1 MVAVIIFTSELNL
14 VYVLGLDLCFGR
26 WDNSLHR
33 LTDFGSVIRPP
44 PINKTVIKSHLFHTF
59 YEEKS

>member
-1 MVAVIIFTSELNL
+1 MIAVTIFTSELNL
-14 VYVLGLDLCFGR
+14 VCVLGLDLCFGR

-44 PINKTVIKSHLFHTF
+44 PINKTVIKSHLFNKF
-59 YEEKS
+59 YEEKC